1 MHPRTRAEAMP
12 HAVTYPD
19 LVDRRVLVTG
29 ARSRDGAEVARAFA
43 GHGCRL
49 IVELGRDPARHGP
62 LTEEIRSRAKAI
74 RVLAS
79 DFSDAE
85 GIARF
90 ADAALRAWE
99 GVDVVVNVIEVK
111 LKRGVKKLEADG
123 LEDTLAELL
132 RVPSRLTRIAAE
144 SMSASRKEGA
154 IVNVFSGSSEDLA
167 LYALAKSALE
177 SMTQF
182 EAREWMA
189 SRVRVYGLIKGTGL
203 DLGARPGRRA
213 PARASRSED
222 VLDSVRDAALFLA
235 SSRGRWLNGSVL
247 TVGR

>member
-182 EAREWMA
+182 EAREWIGVA
-189 SRVRVYGLIKGTGL
+189 SAGLWP
-203 DLGARPGRRA
+203 RSRA
-213 PARASRSED
+213 PASISARAP
-222 VLDSVRDAALFLA
+222 AGGPPLA
-235 SSRGRWLNGSVL
+235 RAGARTCWIRCAMRRCFSPARGGGGS
-247 TVGR
+247 TAPC

>member
-1 MHPRTRAEAMP
+1 MHTITRAMAMT

-49 IVELGRDPARHGP
+49 IVELGRDPSQHGR
-62 LTEEIRSRAKAI
+62 LTEEFRSHAKAI

-85 GIARF
+85 GIGRF

-99 GVDVVVNVIEVK
+99 GIDIVVNVIEVK
-111 LKRGVKKLEADG
+111 LTLGVKKLEVDQ

-132 RVPSRLTRIAAE
+132 RVPSRLTRVAAE
-144 SMSASRKEGA
+144 SMSASHKEGA
-154 IVNVFSGSSEDLA
+154 IVNVFSGATEDIA

-177 SMTQF
+177 SMTQY
-182 EAREWMA
+182 EAREWMP
-189 SRVRVYGLIKGTGL
+189 SRVRVYGLIKGSGL
-203 DLGARPGRRA
+203 DLGTRPGRRA
-213 PARASRSED
+213 PARASQSED
-222 VLDSVRDAALFLA
+222 VLDSVRDAALFLT

-247 TVGR
+247 TVGH

>member
-1 MHPRTRAEAMP
+1 MHTSTRAEAMS

-19 LVDRRVLVTG
+19 LVDRRILVTG
-29 ARSRDGAEVARAFA
+29 AGSRDGADVARAFA

-49 IVELGRDPARHGP
+49 IVELGRDPSRHAP
-62 LTEEIRSRAKAI
+62 LTEELRAHAKGI

-85 GIARF
+85 GIGRF

-111 LKRGVKKLEADG
+111 LKRGVKKLEADR

-132 RVPSRLTRIAAE
+132 RVPSRLTRVAAE
-144 SMSASRKEGA
+144 SMAASRKEGA
-154 IVNVFSGSSEDLA
+154 VLNVFSGSSEDLA

-177 SMTQF
+177 SMTQY
-182 EAREWMA
+182 EAREWMP
-189 SRVRVYGLIKGTGL
+189 SRVRVYGLIKGAGL
-203 DLGARPGRRA
+203 DLGSRPGRRA
-213 PARASRSED
+213 PARSARSDD
-222 VLDSVRDAALFLA
+222 VLDTVRDAALFLA
-235 SSRGRWLNGSVL
+235 STRGRWLNGSVL

>member
-1 MHPRTRAEAMP
+1 MHTSTRAEAMT

-19 LVDRRVLVTG
+19 LVDRRILVTG
-29 ARSRDGAEVARAFA
+29 AGSREGAEVARAFA

-49 IVELGRDPARHGP
+49 IVEVGRDPARHVA
-62 LTEEIRSRAKAI
+62 LTEEIRAQAKGL

-85 GIARF
+85 GIGRF

-111 LKRGVKKLEADG
+111 LKRGVKKLDADR

-144 SMSASRKEGA
+144 SMSGSRKEGA
-154 IVNVFSGSSEDLA
+154 VVNVFSGATEDLA

-177 SMTQF
+177 SMTQY

-189 SRVRVYGLIKGTGL
+189 ARVRVYGLIKGASL
-203 DLGARPGRRA
+203 DLGTRPGRRA
-213 PARASRSED
+213 PARKSRSED
-222 VLDSVRDAALFLA
+222 VLDTVRDAALFLA
-235 SSRGRWLNGSVL
+235 SSRGRWLNGSVM